1 MSLQHLTL
9 GERIV
14 MAARVAAAEHLRQD
28 ADGAGINVRR
38 LQREM
43 DVVRSKNPA
52 QATLGSAMADSF
64 RQDLYQQPEEVGV
77 TSDSDD
83 RRAA

>member
-14 MAARVAAAEHLRQD
+14 MAARLMTAEHLRQD
-28 ADGAGINVRR
+28 ADAAGINVRR

-43 DVVRSKNPA
+43 DIVRINNEQWRPPEA
-52 QATLGSAMADSF
+52 GF
-64 RQDLYQQPEEVGV
+64 RQDLFRQPESTPASGK
-77 TSDSDD
+77 DD
-83 RRAA
+83 PRRAA